1 MVWKYNIYYVKQ
13 IWISVDVDNLFNINQ
28 FIHSNKC
35 ICESLRISFNCED
48 AHLNH
53 IKYPSNGKRLTVSGL
68 LNV

>member
-1 MVWKYNIYYVKQ
+1 MVWKCNIYYVKQ
-13 IWISVDVDNLFNINQ
+13 IQIISLYIVNR
-28 FIHSNKC
+28 C
-35 ICESLRISFNCED
+35 ICESLRISFDCED

>member
-1 MVWKYNIYYVKQ
+1 MKSI
-13 IWISVDVDNLFNINQ
+13 
-28 FIHSNKC
+28 
-35 ICESLRISFNCED
+35 RISFDCED